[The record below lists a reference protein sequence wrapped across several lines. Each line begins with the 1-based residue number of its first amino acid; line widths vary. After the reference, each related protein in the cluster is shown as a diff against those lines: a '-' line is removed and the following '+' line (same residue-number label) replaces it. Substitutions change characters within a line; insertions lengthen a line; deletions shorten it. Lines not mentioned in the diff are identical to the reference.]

1 MSHFEKAKE
10 IFHKIQEL
18 RKTKRVH
25 FLNRYICE
33 CVVKHD
39 EKLGDAFYLI
49 DADGIE
55 IASFC
60 KDIGSVHFVF
70 HAEMSNL
77 VDIKI

>member
-1 MSHFEKAKE
+1 MHFEKAKE
-10 IFHKIQEL
+10 IFRKIQEL

-33 CVVKHD
+33 CVVKQD
-39 EKLGDAFYLI
+39 EKLGECFYLI
-49 DADGIE
+49 DANGIE

-60 KDIGSVHFVF
+60 KNIGCVHFVY

-77 VDIKI
+77 IDIPI